1 MGSKEV
7 STPYCG
13 YPFAAASLPS
23 LCNAAAS
30 KPYSQAHAHTTTSE
44 PQLWSLAKKEV
55 YRPLADPSQAQSA
68 PAPRALAF
76 CFCSSGLPAW
86 RVVSLCPRTPGKSSK
101 KTLLGPSWT
110 TSGVKQGIHQSA
122 HSASLQPQLLAK
134 WSLLALHQR
143 PVSRCVPKFPRS
155 LPSLAL
161 ASLSCAKAYTN
172 YMPKNTPIF
181 KRFPP

>member
-1 MGSKEV
+1 MGI
-7 STPYCG
+7 PLQLPPCLAYAMLL
-13 YPFAAASLPS
+13 PASPTARRTLTQQHLSRSSGAWPRRRS
-23 LCNAAAS
+23 
-30 KPYSQAHAHTTTSE
+30 
-44 PQLWSLAKKEV
+44 

-172 YMPKNTPIF
+172 YMPKYTPIF